1 MMYNIYFIKTIG
13 LTAVARKEEHIMAY
27 SLTNVNDMVDG
38 KFLVIR
44 NVSNQAESGTM
55 VHIMAARNNRDGSFS
70 LDYRVTSTGQN
81 YKIAFK
87 KLKDFFNWARPDTFI
102 ARNYD
107 SFTKAE
113 IQKYVKINNRTFSSY
128 CVPLILVVLIIVWG
142 LCLTLI
148 PATTTQIIVGSSA
161 SVVLAVIIFILYRKS
176 KSNIKMKMYYKLS
189 SKWGVKFK

>member
-1 MMYNIYFIKTIG
+1 
-13 LTAVARKEEHIMAY
+13 MAY

-38 KFLVIR
+38 KFLVVKS
-44 NVSNQAESGTM
+44 VSNQAEQGTM

-87 KLKDFFNWARPDTFI
+87 KLKDFFHWARPDTFI

-107 SFTKAE
+107 SFTKDE

-128 CVPLILVVLIIVWG
+128 CIPLILVALIIVWG
-142 LCLTLI
+142 LSLTLI
-148 PATTTQIIVGSSA
+148 PTLTAQIITGA
-161 SVVLAVIIFILYRKS
+161 SVSVFLAVVIFIIYKKS
-176 KSNIKMKMYYKLS
+176 KYNIKMKMYYKLS
-189 SKWGVKFK
+189 GKWGVKF